1 MMIDFDRISAD
12 FSRFRSIL
20 HDFFQFRQ
28 IWIRFSSILIDFC
41 RFRMISEDFNRL
53 LEYAKG
59 LEGTI
64 QAFRKKVEVYE
75 AMQMQLLDDKR
86 ELKSYVSS
94 LENTLNQARQSTQ
107 S

>member
-1 MMIDFDRISAD
+1 MAKKSKKIEEVTEDVAEQTPVNT
-12 FSRFRSIL
+12 L
-20 HDFFQFRQ
+20 Q
-28 IWIRFSSILIDFC
+28 
-41 RFRMISEDFNRL
+41 EDFNRL

-64 QAFRKKVEVYE
+64 QAFRQKVEVYE
-75 AMQMQLLDDKR
+75 AMQIQLLGDKR
-86 ELKSYVSS
+86 DLKSYVSS

>member
-1 MMIDFDRISAD
+1 MAKKGKKIEEATEDVAEQTPVNT
-12 FSRFRSIL
+12 L
-20 HDFFQFRQ
+20 Q
-28 IWIRFSSILIDFC
+28 
-41 RFRMISEDFNRL
+41 EDFNRL

-64 QAFRKKVEVYE
+64 QAFRQKVEVYE
-75 AMQMQLLDDKR
+75 AMQIQLLGDKK
-86 ELKSYVSS
+86 ELKSYISS

>member
-1 MMIDFDRISAD
+1 MAKKSKKIEEVTEDVAEQTPVNT
-12 FSRFRSIL
+12 L
-20 HDFFQFRQ
+20 Q
-28 IWIRFSSILIDFC
+28 
-41 RFRMISEDFNRL
+41 EDFNRL

-64 QAFRKKVEVYE
+64 QAFRQKVEVYE
-75 AMQMQLLDDKR
+75 AMQIQLLGDKR

>member
-1 MMIDFDRISAD
+1 MAKKSKKIEEVTEDAAEQTPVNT
-12 FSRFRSIL
+12 L
-20 HDFFQFRQ
+20 Q
-28 IWIRFSSILIDFC
+28 
-41 RFRMISEDFNRL
+41 EDFNRL

-64 QAFRKKVEVYE
+64 QAFRQKVEVYE
-75 AMQMQLLDDKR
+75 AMQIQLLDDKR
-86 ELKSYVSS
+86 QLKTYVSS

>member
-1 MMIDFDRISAD
+1 MAKKSKKTEEATEDVAEQTPVNT
-12 FSRFRSIL
+12 L
-20 HDFFQFRQ
+20 Q
-28 IWIRFSSILIDFC
+28 
-41 RFRMISEDFNRL
+41 EDFNRL

-64 QAFRKKVEVYE
+64 QAFRQKVEVYE
-75 AMQMQLLDDKR
+75 AMQIQLLGDKK
-86 ELKSYVSS
+86 ELKSYISS

>member
-1 MMIDFDRISAD
+1 MAKKSKKIEEVTEDVAEQTPVNTLQED
-12 FSRFRSIL
+12 FS
-20 HDFFQFRQ
+20 
-28 IWIRFSSILIDFC
+28 
-41 RFRMISEDFNRL
+41 RL

-64 QAFRKKVEVYE
+64 QAFKQKVEVYE
-75 AMQMQLLDDKR
+75 AMQIQLLGDKR

>member
-1 MMIDFDRISAD
+1 MAKKGKKIEEATEDVAEQTPVNT
-12 FSRFRSIL
+12 L
-20 HDFFQFRQ
+20 Q
-28 IWIRFSSILIDFC
+28 
-41 RFRMISEDFNRL
+41 EDFNRL
-53 LEYAKG
+53 LDYAKG

-64 QAFRKKVEVYE
+64 QAFRQKVEVYE
-75 AMQMQLLDDKR
+75 AMQIQLLGDKK

>member
-1 MMIDFDRISAD
+1 MAKKSKKIEEVTEDVAEQTPVNT
-12 FSRFRSIL
+12 L
-20 HDFFQFRQ
+20 Q
-28 IWIRFSSILIDFC
+28 
-41 RFRMISEDFNRL
+41 EDFNRL

-64 QAFRKKVEVYE
+64 QAFRQKVEVYE
-75 AMQMQLLDDKR
+75 AMQIQLLGDKK

>member
-1 MMIDFDRISAD
+1 MAKKSKKIEEVTEDVAEQTPVNT
-12 FSRFRSIL
+12 L
-20 HDFFQFRQ
+20 Q
-28 IWIRFSSILIDFC
+28 
-41 RFRMISEDFNRL
+41 EDFNRL

-59 LEGTI
+59 LEGTV
-64 QAFRKKVEVYE
+64 QAFRQKVEVYE
-75 AMQMQLLDDKR
+75 AMQIQLLGDKK

>member
-1 MMIDFDRISAD
+1 MAKKSKKNEEVTEDVAEQTPVNT
-12 FSRFRSIL
+12 L
-20 HDFFQFRQ
+20 Q
-28 IWIRFSSILIDFC
+28 
-41 RFRMISEDFNRL
+41 EDFNRL

-64 QAFRKKVEVYE
+64 QTFRQKVEVYE
-75 AMQMQLLDDKR
+75 AMQIQLLDDKR
-86 ELKSYVSS
+86 QLKSYVSS

>member
-1 MMIDFDRISAD
+1 MAKKSKKIEEVTEDVAE
-12 FSRFRSIL
+12 
-20 HDFFQFRQ
+20 QTPVNTQ
-28 IWIRFSSILIDFC
+28 Q
-41 RFRMISEDFNRL
+41 EDFNRL

-64 QAFRKKVEVYE
+64 QAFRQKVEVYE
-75 AMQMQLLDDKR
+75 AMQIQLLGDKR

-107 S
+107 SSTQLNQKKRK